1 MAWKPEHRKPRRGSE
16 HIPEKIRRKVFKHYP
31 YCWLRID
38 GVCTYRSE
46 QVHHV
51 LEDTDGGTNDLDN
64 LVGVCKAC
72 HTYYSARDSQKRAV
86 KAAWDWKRRPE
97 KHPGVLD

>member
-1 MAWKPEHRKPRRGSE
+1 MAWERRQPRNNGER
-16 HIPEKIRRKVFKHYP
+16 IPEKLRQKVFKAYP
-31 YCWLRID
+31 FCWLRLQ
-38 GVCTYRSE
+38 GYCTGRSQ

-51 LEDTDGGTNDLDN
+51 LSDIDGGTNDIDN

-72 HTYYSARDSQKRAV
+72 HTRYSSQDAQRRSV
-86 KAAWDWKRRPE
+86 QAAWDWKRRPE

>member
-1 MAWKPEHRKPRRGSE
+1 MPWDSSYRNVRNNPP
-16 HIPEKIRRKVFKHYP
+16 IPEKIRRKVLKNYP
-31 YCWLRID
+31 YCWLNLSGI
-38 GVCTYRSE
+38 CTRKSE

-51 LEDTDGGTNDLDN
+51 LEDVDGGTNELEN

-72 HTYYSARDSQKRAV
+72 HTKYSASDAQKRSV
-86 KAAWDWKRRPE
+86 KAAWDWKRKPE

>member
-1 MAWKPEHRKPRRGSE
+1 MPWDSSTRNTRNTKPLSE
-16 HIPEKIRRKVFKHYP
+16 RVRRKVLKEFP
-31 YCWLRID
+31 FCWLRI
-38 GVCTYRSE
+38 GGLCTGKSE

-51 LEDTDGGTNDLDN
+51 LEDADGGTNDLGN

-72 HTYYSARDSQKRAV
+72 HAHYSAVDAQERSVR
-86 KAAWDWKRRPE
+86 AAWEWKRRPE